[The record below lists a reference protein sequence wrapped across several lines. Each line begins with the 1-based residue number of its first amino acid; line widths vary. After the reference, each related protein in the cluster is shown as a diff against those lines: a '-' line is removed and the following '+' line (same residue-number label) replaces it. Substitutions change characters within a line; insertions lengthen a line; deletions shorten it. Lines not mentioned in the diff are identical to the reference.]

1 MSGLDRTGPLGMG
14 PMTGGARGWCSP
26 YGRRFAGMGFGPWTR
41 WGQGRGRGNRHR
53 YWALGAPGWHQVG
66 PMGPWGP
73 SFAEAYTREQEVS
86 FLKDQAAAL
95 REELE
100 AIDRRLR
107 EIESKERE
115 SA

>member
-1 MSGLDRTGPLGMG
+1 MPRLDITGPVGMG
-14 PMTGGARGWCSP
+14 PMTGGGRGQCSP
-26 YGRRFAGMGFGPWTR
+26 YGRRFAGMGSGLWSR
-41 WGQGRGRGNRHR
+41 WGQGRGRGHRHR
-53 YWALGAPGWHQVG
+53 YWAFGDPGG
-66 PMGPWGP
+66 DPMRP
-73 SFAEAYTREQEVS
+73 SSAASHTREKEVS

-107 EIESKERE
+107 EIESEERQ